1 MTSKLELSSLFS
13 AILELFFSTNQHLH
27 KRFVPHQK
35 CKHPKR
41 LVVVNRSRRPPD
53 PEYKDGLDGNWLTPH
68 HQEKSSPT
76 KIQTNTKET
85 HRNIKETHRNT
96 KEHTEIQRWPGR
108 KLAYSS
114 PVES

>member
-1 MTSKLELSSLFS
+1 MTSKLELSSLSS

-53 PEYKDGLDGNWLTPH
+53 PEYKDGLDGNWLTR
-68 HQEKSSPT
+68 
-76 KIQTNTKET
+76 
-85 HRNIKETHRNT
+85 HR
-96 KEHTEIQRWPGR
+96 
-108 KLAYSS
+108 S
-114 PVES
+114 PVEYPKAHCDIVTNTAHRDKNDNDGGKLKCAIMSGWWSQ

>member
-1 MTSKLELSSLFS
+1 MTSKLELTVLRNYCTS
-13 AILELFFSTNQHLH
+13 FSTNQHLH

-76 KIQTNTKET
+76 KIQRNT
-85 HRNIKETHRNT
+85 KETHRNT
-96 KEHTEIQRWPGR
+96 KETHRNTKETHRITKMACTEIGLLLTSWI
-108 KLAYSS
+108 
-114 PVES
+114 